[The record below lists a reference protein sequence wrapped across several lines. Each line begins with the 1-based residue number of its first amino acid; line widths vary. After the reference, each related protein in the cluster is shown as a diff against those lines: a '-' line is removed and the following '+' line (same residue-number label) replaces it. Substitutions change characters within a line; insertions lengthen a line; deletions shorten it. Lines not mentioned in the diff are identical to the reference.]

1 MFGYPLKYTLLGIFF
16 VSFYRLLCCTV
27 YFEKYLIKCDD
38 LGHIG
43 ILCSGIS
50 DTERLLLPPVLT
62 VLKVYL
68 ISTDDYFNSVLLSS
82 SPASRIE
89 ETTKQKEKAGII
101 L

>member
-1 MFGYPLKYTLLGIFF
+1 M
-16 VSFYRLLCCTV
+16 
-27 YFEKYLIKCDD
+27 
-38 LGHIG
+38 
-43 ILCSGIS
+43 
-50 DTERLLLPPVLT
+50 LT